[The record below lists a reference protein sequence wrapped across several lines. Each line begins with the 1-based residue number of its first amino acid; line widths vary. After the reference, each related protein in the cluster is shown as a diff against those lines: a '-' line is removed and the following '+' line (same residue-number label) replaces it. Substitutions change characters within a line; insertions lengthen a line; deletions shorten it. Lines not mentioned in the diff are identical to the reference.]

1 MATTDELKVT
11 CPVCGYDVGTKEDGT
26 KIKAHK
32 VGGTKCDGSDE
43 LISEEI
49 ESTGVAAGESFE
61 DAPQSDESASQDAE
75 QASDEENS
83 GNDSTESETAT
94 HGVATSEN
102 AVYTHYMR
110 VANPCPYLHQ
120 ADWHQA
126 NGRLVE
132 VLAKRDGHHP
142 TGEASFRGVNNDD
155 SGEYLHLIYTIP
167 VK

>member
-1 MATTDELKVT
+1 MADETKVT

-43 LISEEI
+43 LVSEEI
-49 ESTGVAAGESFE
+49 ESTGIAAGESFE
-61 DAPQSDESASQDAE
+61 DAPQGDENASQDDE
-75 QASDEENS
+75 QADREEDS
-83 GNDSTESETAT
+83 GDDSSEPETGS
-94 HGVATSEN
+94 HGVASSKGPEF
-102 AVYTHYMR
+102 THTMR
-110 VANPCPYLHQ
+110 VANPCPYIHQ

-132 VLAKRDGHHP
+132 VLAKQAGHAP
-142 TGEASFRGVNNDD
+142 TGEAEFRGVNDG
-155 SGEYLHLIYTIP
+155 GEYLFLIYTIP

>member
-1 MATTDELKVT
+1 MATTDDLKVT

-32 VGGTKCDGSDE
+32 VGGTKCDGSDT
-43 LISEEI
+43 LLSEEI

-61 DAPQSDESASQDAE
+61 DAPQSDENASQDDE
-75 QASDEENS
+75 QASNEENS
-83 GNDSTESETAT
+83 GDDSSESERGT
-94 HGVATSEN
+94 HGVASSEP
-102 AVYTHYMR
+102 VVFTHHMR
-110 VANPCPYLHQ
+110 VSNPCPYLHH

-132 VLAKRDGHHP
+132 VLAKKAGHVP
-142 TGEASFRGVNNDD
+142 TGEAQFRGMNDG
-155 SGEYLHLIYTIP
+155 GEHLYLIYTIP